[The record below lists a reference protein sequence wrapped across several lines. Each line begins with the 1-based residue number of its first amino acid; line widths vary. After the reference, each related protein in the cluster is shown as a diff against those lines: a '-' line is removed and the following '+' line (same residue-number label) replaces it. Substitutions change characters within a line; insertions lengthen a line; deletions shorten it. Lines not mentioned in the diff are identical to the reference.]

1 MASAALTSP
10 SQHAAFL
17 ATQTVADVLRA
28 KTPEHPLIDIHV
40 SATVEKVF
48 ETLLSN
54 GTFFGIL
61 VLAVPSIFFFH

>member
-1 MASAALTSP
+1 MASAASTSP
-10 SQHAAFL
+10 PQHAAFL

-54 GTFFGIL
+54 GTFFL
-61 VLAVPSIFFFH
+61 LFKLYLRFFFQL